1 MHSLPGDRGV
11 GQSGLS
17 WNGFNV
23 FGDRKSIDEVGR
35 LMYVSGTWET
45 VDSALRERIKKLE
58 IENLTLLNSQAELIR
73 RLGETQAD
81 RDNLAVRVSKA
92 KGALEA
98 R

>member
-1 MHSLPGDRGV
+1 MHSLPGDREV
-11 GQSGLS
+11 SHSGLS